1 MADILNPTE
10 SVIPTHIHKNVF
22 TNLAWDNIDR
32 LEETLTGKGT
42 SHRVNGIAVQAKIYG
57 PHLPDIISPPSM
69 KTKNRTIAGSTSELP
84 SYIAGER
91 KGPTYTR
98 VSASVEQLIKWE
110 TERKV
115 SPGKNMIWI
124 VAREEKT
131 SVQKQ
136 TMPSWTGFNIKTR
149 DLILVSQDSIGY
161 LLTINAPATEL
172 STVLEIL
179 NRPEA
184 IRKKLQ
190 IATIVLVMD
199 QALYA
204 KATEIIW
211 NHTDQYSNLIL
222 RKGVFHTICN
232 FMSILGKRF
241 IDAGLR
247 EICVESGILGAGST
261 YSVF

>member
-1 MADILNPTE
+1 
-10 SVIPTHIHKNVF
+10 
-22 TNLAWDNIDR
+22 
-32 LEETLTGKGT
+32 
-42 SHRVNGIAVQAKIYG
+42 
-57 PHLPDIISPPSM
+57 
-69 KTKNRTIAGSTSELP
+69 
-84 SYIAGER
+84 
-91 KGPTYTR
+91 
-98 VSASVEQLIKWE
+98 
-110 TERKV
+110 
-115 SPGKNMIWI
+115 MIWI

-161 LLTINAPATEL
+161 LLTINTPATEL
-172 STVLEIL
+172 STVLEIS
-179 NRPEA
+179 NWSEA
-184 IRKKLQ
+184 IRKKIQ
-190 IATIVLVMD
+190 IDTAVLVMD
-199 QALYA
+199 QSLYA

-211 NHTDQYSNLIL
+211 KHTDQYSNLIL

-247 EICVESGILGAGST
+247 KICVKSGILGAGST